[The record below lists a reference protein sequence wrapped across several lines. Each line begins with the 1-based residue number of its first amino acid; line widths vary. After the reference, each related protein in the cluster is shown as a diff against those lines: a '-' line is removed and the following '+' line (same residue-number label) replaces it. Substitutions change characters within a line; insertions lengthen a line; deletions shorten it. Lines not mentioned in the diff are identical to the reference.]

1 MAYENPGM
9 CVSLSAGEDLSAAQ
23 FHFVKLSANNTVV
36 LCAGVTDIPAGVLQ
50 NKPSA
55 AGQVAEVMLWGVSK
69 LRVGAVALTYGL
81 AVGTNATGEAVTE
94 LVAETTHYNVGR
106 VLEGAAA
113 GGLCSAMI
121 NCQNPLRNR

>member
-23 FHFVKLSANNTVV
+23 FHFVKLSADNTVI
-36 LCAGVTDIPAGVLQ
+36 LCAAVTDVPAGVLQ

-113 GGLCSAMI
+113 SGICSAMI
-121 NCQNPLRNR
+121 NCHNPMRNR